1 MLGLSQQLAV
11 DEPDRDLAGRAFL
24 ERVAKTLPAALAGA

>member
-1 MLGLSQQLAV
+1 MLVHLHQIAV
-11 DEPDRDLAGRAFL
+11 DLDRDLAGRAFL